1 MSSPAKSK
9 RLPPDAYDHLW
20 SLLPVFVAFFAA
32 LVFAATADDSPSPR
46 RTDIDSRPT
55 SIPTAEPSPQRALDP
70 SPPSAASALSA
81 QPDDVTEHVA
91 CF

>member
-1 MSSPAKSK
+1 MSLPTKSK

-32 LVFAATADDSPSPR
+32 LVFAATADDHPSPS
-46 RTDIDSRPT
+46 RTDIDSRPA
-55 SIPTAEPSPQRALDP
+55 SIPTAEPSPQRAID
-70 SPPSAASALSA
+70 SSAPSAASALSA
-81 QPDDVTEHVA
+81 QPDDVTDHVA